1 MWAGDDHANAAEPW
15 LLRDELCRSG
25 ANPASRLEAARSGR
39 RFIRQWSCA
48 SIAASARRQ
57 EERRMTMAAAM
68 TAPELDVVRWFNS
81 APLTLAGLR
90 GRVVVIGAFQML
102 CPGCVSRSEEHQ
114 SELQSLM
121 HKQYAAY
128 LFKKQKNKE

>member
-1 MWAGDDHANAAEPW
+1 M
-15 LLRDELCRSG
+15 
-25 ANPASRLEAARSGR
+25 
-39 RFIRQWSCA
+39 
-48 SIAASARRQ
+48 AASGRRQ

-102 CPGCVSRSEEHQ
+102 CPGCVSESLPQLRRIHELFPADAVTARSEEHT

-121 HKQYAAY
+121 RTTSAV
-128 LFKKQKNKE
+128 F

>member
-81 APLTLAGLR
+81 APLTLAGLHVLAPVAGQVRSR
-90 GRVVVIGAFQML
+90 GQDGQGDRKHTRL
-102 CPGCVSRSEEHQ
+102 NSSH
-114 SELQSLM
+114 
-121 HKQYAAY
+121 
-128 LFKKQKNKE
+128 

>member
-1 MWAGDDHANAAEPW
+1 MAA
-15 LLRDELCRSG
+15 
-25 ANPASRLEAARSGR
+25 SGR
-39 RFIRQWSCA
+39 RR
-48 SIAASARRQ
+48 

-102 CPGCVSRSEEHQ
+102 CPGCVSESLPQLRRIHELRSEEHT

-121 HKQYAAY
+121 RSSYAVFC
-128 LFKKQKNKE
+128 LKKKKYTRIHSTDTTT